1 MANRTVFIVSDRTGI
16 TAETLS
22 HALLTQFPTI
32 NFTTVA
38 LPFVDTSEK
47 ALETLQRVNQ
57 DAQQSGIRPLV
68 FTTFID
74 DELRSTVA
82 SGDGVF
88 FDMFEAFIGPLE
100 RELGVESSHTV
111 GKSHGVIDPD
121 EYTSRIGAVN
131 YSMRTDD
138 GVSMTEYNRA
148 GIIILGVSRSGK
160 TPTCLY
166 LALHFGIYAANYPIT
181 EEDLDR
187 GRLPDDVI
195 QSRKKLFGL
204 TIDPERLRQ
213 IREERRANS
222 RYAQLRQCRYEV
234 AQAVALFRREGIP
247 YIDVT
252 AMSIEEIGTTILHKA
267 RMRRQLY

>member
-1 MANRTVFIVSDRTGI
+1 MAERTVFIISDRTGI
-16 TAETLS
+16 TVETLS
-22 HALLTQFPTI
+22 HSLLTQFPTI
-32 NFTTVA
+32 KFMTVA
-38 LPFVDTSEK
+38 LPFVDSHDK
-47 ALETLQRVNQ
+47 AQEAVERINQ
-57 DAQQSGIRPLV
+57 VADTQGVRPLV
-68 FTTFID
+68 FTTFVD
-74 DELRSTVA
+74 DDLRSIVA
-82 SGDGVF
+82 SGSGVF
-88 FDMFEAFIGPLE
+88 FDMFDAFIGPLE
-100 RELGVESSHTV
+100 QELGVESSHTV
-111 GKSHGVIDPD
+111 GRSHGVVDPD

-138 GVSMTEYNRA
+138 GVNMMDYDRA
-148 GIIILGVSRSGK
+148 GLIIVGVSRSGK

-181 EEDLDR
+181 EDDLDR
-187 GRLPDDVI
+187 GRLPDQI
-195 QSRKKLFGL
+195 NQSRQKLFGL
-204 TIDPERLRQ
+204 TIEPERLRQ

-234 AQAVALFRREGIP
+234 AQAETLFRREGIP